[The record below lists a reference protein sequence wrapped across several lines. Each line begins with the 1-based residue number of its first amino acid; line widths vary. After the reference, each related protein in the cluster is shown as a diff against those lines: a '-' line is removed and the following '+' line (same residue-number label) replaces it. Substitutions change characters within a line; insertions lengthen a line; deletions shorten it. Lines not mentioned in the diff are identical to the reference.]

1 MAEPTLAMLPA
12 DPHPVAE
19 RIAAAGIDGPI
30 QRVIRLDFDKRAVHL
45 GDGGG
50 FVKLA
55 FSPYAVAL
63 ARREAAAYAGPPP
76 CTRFRLPEFRRFH
89 DAGAWTALHLSFEEG
104 HPLGSAHALIPRKGP
119 FEAAGA
125 RKLLLS
131 ALDLDDA
138 GDGPGDG
145 PEEAAT
151 FPPTRFADRRKRL
164 LERSGDRLISFGPS
178 HGDFV
183 HWNILHHD
191 RHAPLLIDFEHHAA
205 SAPRSHDRLH
215 WIAGPLLRRVTRR
228 DRSGLSA
235 GVLVAVAAA
244 LIRWFPR
251 EEVSLFLLRHGRR
264 LEREQAATETLAT
277 ETPGAETLG
286 ADHSG
291 AYRHRAR
298 LLDLYDRL
306 LAELLK

>member
-1 MAEPTLAMLPA
+1 MAESTLAMLPA

-30 QRVIRLDFDKRAVHL
+30 RRVIRLDFDKRAVHL

-55 FSPYAVAL
+55 LSPYAVAL

-76 CTRFRLPEFRRFH
+76 CTRFRRPEFRCFH
-89 DAGAWTALHLSFEEG
+89 DAGAWTALHLSFEAG
-104 HPLGSAHALIPRKGP
+104 RPLSSAHALIPRKGP
-119 FEAAGA
+119 FEAAADA
-125 RKLLLS
+125 RKPLWS
-131 ALDLDDA
+131 ALDLED
-138 GDGPGDG
+138 PG
-145 PEEAAT
+145 EAAT
-151 FPPTRFADRRKRL
+151 FPPTRFAAQRERL

-191 RHAPLLIDFEHHAA
+191 QRAPLLIDFEHHAA
-205 SAPRSHDRLH
+205 SAPHSHDRLH

-235 GVLVAVAAA
+235 GLLVAGAAA

-251 EEVSLFLLRHGRR
+251 EELSLFLLRHGRR
-264 LEREQAATETLAT
+264 LEREQAATETLAIEALGT
-277 ETPGAETLG
+277 ETSG
-286 ADHSG
+286 ADRSG
-291 AYRHRAR
+291 AYHHRAR

-306 LAELLK
+306 LMELLK

>member
-1 MAEPTLAMLPA
+1 MAESAPAMPVTDL
-12 DPHPVAE
+12 HPVAE

-30 QRVIRLDFDKRAVHL
+30 QQVIRLDFDKRAVHL

-55 FSPYAVAL
+55 LSPYAVAL

-76 CTRFRLPEFRRFH
+76 CARFRRPEFRRFH
-89 DAGAWTALHLSFEEG
+89 DAGAWTALHLSFETG
-104 HPLGSAHALIPRKGP
+104 RPLSSAHALIPRKGP
-119 FEAAGA
+119 FEAADA
-125 RKLLLS
+125 TRKPLWH
-131 ALDLDDA
+131 ALNLDNPA
-138 GDGPGDG
+138 GDDPG
-145 PEEAAT
+145 EAAA
-151 FPPTRFADRRKRL
+151 FPPTRFAPRRERL
-164 LERSGDRLISFGPS
+164 LDRSGGRLISFGPS

-183 HWNILHHD
+183 HWNILHHE
-191 RHAPLLIDFEHHAA
+191 RYAPLLIDFEHHAA
-205 SAPRSHDRLH
+205 CAPRSHDRLH

-228 DRSGLSA
+228 DRDGLSA
-235 GVLVAVAAA
+235 AALIAVAAA

-251 EEVSLFLLRHGRR
+251 EELSLFLLRHGRR
-264 LEREQAATETLAT
+264 LEREQAATEA
-277 ETPGAETLG
+277 PGAG
-286 ADHSG
+286 RSG